1 VRRTEDEENHEGT
14 DDAGIIKVTVDRLGA
29 VADVVVAPN
38 WREKAHPRDLGH
50 ALATAANAALM
61 TRPAAEPE
69 PEMTPVVRG
78 DARDAYGDPSGQVAQ
93 DLLNEFAA
101 LFAVFERD
109 LEIYRKD
116 LREAANAT
124 ATTRSGKGT
133 VEVTMT
139 HGRVTRVTVNPGW
152 AKSARND
159 AIRVEALAAFTAA
172 ERQLEHLA
180 PNTVPLPAS
189 ITRLR
194 ELTSDP
200 HALSKQLGLS

>member
-1 VRRTEDEENHEGT
+1 MRRTEDMENHEGT
-14 DDAGIIKVTVDRLGA
+14 DDAGVVRVTVDRLGA

-38 WREKAHPRDLGH
+38 WREKVHPRDLGH
-50 ALATAANAALM
+50 ALATAANAALT
-61 TRPAAEPE
+61 TRLTEE
-69 PEMTPVVRG
+69 PEMTPVVRRG
-78 DARDAYGDPSGQVAQ
+78 AMDAHGDPSGQVAQ
-93 DLLNEFAA
+93 DLVTEFAA

-109 LEIYRKD
+109 LAIYRDD

-124 ATTRSGKGT
+124 ETARSAKGA

-152 AKSARND
+152 AKSARHND
-159 AIRVEALAAFTAA
+159 IRVEALAAFTAA
-172 ERQLEHLA
+172 GRQLEYLA